1 MHMDWLAIVGTVVFT
16 FSGYLIGVRKR
27 LDVLGVVIVSLLTA
41 IGGGMICDVLAGH
54 VPHVFYDSEP
64 LLVIS
69 LTLLLAW
76 TLRLQSRKS
85 ELLQRLFILAD
96 SIGLVAFSLTG
107 ATVGLDLQLNAFG
120 VIMLGFVTAV
130 GGGMVRDMM
139 VNEIP
144 FILHKDF
151 YGTVAILM
159 AGGLYLLRHWGMTGN
174 LPLQLLFW
182 PGLLL
187 RLIAHW
193 RELALPKIH
202 KTVRQE

>member
-1 MHMDWLAIVGTVVFT
+1 MRMDWLAIVGTIAFT
-16 FSGYLIGVRKR
+16 FSGYLLGARKH
-27 LDVLGVVIVSLLTA
+27 LDLLGVIIVSLLTA
-41 IGGGMICDVLAGH
+41 IGGGMIRDALVGR
-54 VPHVFYDSEP
+54 VPRVFYDSEP

-69 LTLLLAW
+69 LTLLVAW
-76 TLRLQSRKS
+76 AIRLQMRES
-85 ELLQRLFILAD
+85 EFLGRLFIVAD

-107 ATVGLDLQLNAFG
+107 ATLGLDMSLNAFG

-159 AGGLYLLRHWGMTGN
+159 AGGVYVLSRFGLNNN
-174 LPLQLLFW
+174 LTLQLLFW
-182 PGLLL
+182 AGLLL
-187 RLIAHW
+187 RLVAHW
-193 RELALPKIH
+193 RELTLPKIH
-202 KTVRQE
+202 KSLTL

>member
-1 MHMDWLAIVGTVVFT
+1 MRMDWLAIVGTIAFT
-16 FSGYLIGVRKR
+16 FSGYLIGVRKH
-27 LDVLGVVIVSLLTA
+27 LDLLGVIIVSLLSA
-41 IGGGMICDVLAGH
+41 IGGGMIRDALVGR
-54 VPHVFYDSEP
+54 VPRVFYDSEP

-69 LTLLLAW
+69 LTLLAAW
-76 TLRLQSRKS
+76 LIRLQMRES
-85 ELLQRLFILAD
+85 ELLGRLFIVAD

-107 ATVGLDLQLNAFG
+107 ATLGLDMSLNAFG
-120 VIMLGFVTAV
+120 VVMLGFVTAV

-159 AGGLYLLRHWGMTGN
+159 AGGLLMLSHFGLQNN
-174 LPLQLLFW
+174 LTLQLLFW
-182 PGLLL
+182 AGLLL

-193 RELALPKIH
+193 RELTLPKIH
-202 KTVRQE
+202 KAVRQE